1 MDLLISE
8 KIYAAFQKDL
18 LQARRFV
25 WIATAD
31 LKSTF
36 IESGGK
42 FRSILEVFADL
53 VRSGVEI
60 RLIHAKEPG
69 VFFRKEFDRFPELVE
84 SDRFERFLCPRNHA
98 KCVIVD
104 GKSAL
109 VGSANLTGAGLGAKG
124 VHKRNFEMA
133 YRTTSGPE
141 IQSMMD
147 MLDALCLGDYCKPC
161 KFRSSCPDPIA

>member
-1 MDLLISE
+1 MELLFSE
-8 KIYAAFQKDL
+8 QIYSSFQQDL

-31 LKSTF
+31 IKSTY
-36 IESGGK
+36 IESGKK
-42 FRSILEVFADL
+42 FRSILEIFAGL
-53 VRSGVEI
+53 VRNGVEV

-69 VFFRKEFDRFPELVE
+69 PFFRKEFDRFPELLE
-84 SDRFERFLCPRNHA
+84 SDRFERFLCPRNHS

-109 VGSANLTGAGLGAKG
+109 LGSANLTGAGLGAKG
-124 VHKRNFEMA
+124 IHKRNFEMA
-133 YRTTSGPE
+133 VRTTDAFQ

-147 MLDALCLGDYCKPC
+147 RLDALCMGEFCKPC
-161 KFRSSCPDPIA
+161 KLRSVCPDPIA